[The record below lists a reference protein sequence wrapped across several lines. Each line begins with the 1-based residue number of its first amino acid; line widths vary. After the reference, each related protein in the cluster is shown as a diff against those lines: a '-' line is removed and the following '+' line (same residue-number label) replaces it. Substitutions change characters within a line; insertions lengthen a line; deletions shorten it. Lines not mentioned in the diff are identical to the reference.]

1 MAMELTKEQIYK
13 IEKYLDHKY
22 FDAIDLRPEILD
34 HMVSD
39 VERKMSRNLS
49 FESAFKMTVL
59 KWDNHFKDT
68 SSFFF
73 GLIYTNSRI
82 VVKKAVKLFKPFYF
96 LYLAAYF
103 LPVVFLKLYPIKV
116 SESAVDF
123 INGFIHSFSLALL
136 GYLLFIIVKTKMS
149 KVKTTFRF
157 ILSTQYS
164 GLILLIMGLL
174 VGVFKD
180 NGELNP
186 VFTGFVSAGYAVVFI
201 CHHFYKKHVEVIS
214 KLKSV

>member
-1 MAMELTKEQIYK
+1 MAMELTKEQIFK
-13 IEKYLDHKY
+13 IEKYLDQKY

-39 VERKMSRNLS
+39 VETKMSRNLS

-68 SSFFF
+68 SNFFF
-73 GLIYTNSRI
+73 GLMHTNSRI

-96 LYLAAYF
+96 LYLVAYF
-103 LPVVFLKLYPIKV
+103 LPVVFLNLYPIKV

-123 INGFIHSFSLALL
+123 INGFLHSFSLALL
-136 GYLLFIIVKTKMS
+136 GYMLFIIVKTKMT

-164 GLILLIMGLL
+164 GLILLVMGLA
-174 VGVFKD
+174 VGIFKD
-180 NGELNP
+180 SGAFNP
-186 VFTGFVSAGYAVVFI
+186 VFTGFVCAGYVVVFTS
-201 CHHFYKKHVEVIS
+201 HYFYKKHVAVIS
-214 KLKSV
+214 KFKSV

>member
-1 MAMELTKEQIYK
+1 MELTKEQICK
-13 IEKYLDHKY
+13 IEKFLDHKY

-73 GLIYTNSRI
+73 GLIYTNSKI

-123 INGFIHSFSLALL
+123 INGFLHSFSLALL
-136 GYLLFIIVKTKMS
+136 GYMFFIIVKTKMS
-149 KVKTTFRF
+149 KAKTTFR
-157 ILSTQYS
+157 
-164 GLILLIMGLL
+164 LILLVIGLF
-174 VGVFKD
+174 VGVFDK
-180 NGELNP
+180 NGSLNP
-186 VFTGFVSAGYAVVFI
+186 VMTGFIFAGFAVVFI
-201 CHHFYKKHVEVIS
+201 CNRFYKKHVAVIS
-214 KLKSV
+214 KFKSV

>member
-1 MAMELTKEQIYK
+1 MKLTKEQIFK

-34 HMVSD
+34 HMISD
-39 VERKMSRNLS
+39 IERKMNRNLS
-49 FESAFKMTVL
+49 FENAFKMTVL

-73 GLIYTNSRI
+73 GMLYSNSKI
-82 VVKKAVKLFKPFYF
+82 VVKKAVKVFKPFYF
-96 LYLAAYF
+96 LYLATYF
-103 LPVVFLKLYPIKV
+103 LPVVFLQLNPIRV

-123 INGFIHSFSLALL
+123 INGFLHSFSVVML
-136 GYLLFIIVKTKMS
+136 GCMFFIIIKTRLS

-157 ILSTQYS
+157 ILSTQYF
-164 GLILLIMGLL
+164 GLILLEMGLA

-180 NGELNP
+180 NGEFNP
-186 VFTGFVSAGYAVVFI
+186 VFTGFVCAGYTVVFI
-201 CHHFYKKHVEVIS
+201 CHHFYKKHLEVIS